1 MGGNIMTK
9 ILAHGT
15 FDIIHYGHVKYLEK
29 AKTFGDYLI
38 VYVTS
43 DNQAKKNGKNPYFN
57 EKIRMKIISSL
68 KVVDEV
74 ILRDTPFTSE
84 MLKDLNIDIFVTTS
98 NNFNYLNEV
107 CEVIK
112 LERTKNISSTD
123 IKNHLLKEKKL

>member
-1 MGGNIMTK
+1 MTR

-43 DNQAKKNGKNPYFN
+43 DNQTKKNGKNPYFN

>member
-1 MGGNIMTK
+1 MTR

-29 AKTFGDYLI
+29 AKSFGDYLI

-43 DNQAKKNGKNPYFN
+43 DKLAIKNGKNPFFN
-57 EKIRMKIISSL
+57 EDIRMKMISSL

-74 ILRDTPFTSE
+74 ILRNTPFTPK
-84 MLKDLNIDIFVTTS
+84 MLKDLNVDIFVTTS
-98 NNFNYLNEV
+98 NSFNYLNEV
-107 CEVIK
+107 CKVIK

-123 IKNHLLKEKKL
+123 IKNHILNEKNCKQ

>member
-1 MGGNIMTK
+1 MTK

>member
-1 MGGNIMTK
+1 MTK

-29 AKTFGDYLI
+29 EKTFGDYLI

-43 DNQAKKNGKNPYFN
+43 NKLARKNGKNPYFN
-57 EKIRMKIISSL
+57 ENIRMKMISSL

-98 NNFNYLNEV
+98 NSYNYLNEV
-107 CEVIK
+107 CTVIK

-123 IKNHLLKEKKL
+123 IKNHLLNEKRL

>member
-1 MGGNIMTK
+1 MTR

-15 FDIIHYGHVKYLEK
+15 FDIIHYGHVKYLEN

-43 DNQAKKNGKNPYFN
+43 DKLAKKNGKNPYFN
-57 EKIRMKIISSL
+57 EKIRMKMISSL

-74 ILRDTPFTSE
+74 ILRDTPFTYE

-98 NNFNYLNEV
+98 NSFNYLNEV
-107 CEVIK
+107 CKVIK

-123 IKNHLLKEKKL
+123 IKNHLLNEKRL